1 MTTTTNRTITDR
13 TTEPTAARALGSES
27 VAVRLTD
34 VRVTF
39 PRRGGGTVTALDGLS
54 LDIARG
60 EIVAVLGPNG
70 SGKSTLLRVVD
81 GLLGP
86 DAGRVEVEGRP
97 VHGPDRAVG
106 FVFQEPRLLPWR
118 SAVDNVAY
126 PLELGGAGRTERRR
140 RALDLLRLVGVAGS
154 ADARPHE
161 LSGGMRQ
168 RVAIARALALEP
180 SILLLDE
187 PFSALDAL
195 TRERFNLEILR
206 LWQQTRTTILLV
218 THSIPEALFVADRVV
233 VLSPGPGHVV
243 AERESPLG
251 RPRTLDDLAAPALA
265 EAAAELRAGLIAAT
279 DDEAVHAAERTAT

>member
-1 MTTTTNRTITDR
+1 LTTTTERTTTDR
-13 TTEPTAARALGSES
+13 PTEPASTRAKGPTP
-27 VAVRLTD
+27 AVRLAD

-39 PRRGGGTVTALDGLS
+39 PRRGGGTLVALDNLS
-54 LDIARG
+54 LEVEPG

-70 SGKSTLLRVVD
+70 IGKSTLLRVVD
-81 GLLGP
+81 GVLTP
-86 DAGRVEVEGRP
+86 AAGQVEVEGRA
-97 VHGPDRAVG
+97 VHGPDPAVG

-126 PLELGGAGRTERRR
+126 PLELAGEGRAAR
-140 RALDLLRLVGVAGS
+140 RARALELLKVVGVAR
-154 ADARPHE
+154 AAEARPHE

-168 RVAIARALALEP
+168 RVAIARALVLEP

-195 TRERFNLEILR
+195 TRERFNLEVLR
-206 LWQQTRTTILLV
+206 LWQRTRMTIVLV

-243 AERESPLG
+243 DERRSPLG
-251 RPRTLDDLAAPALA
+251 RPRTIDDLASPALA
-265 EAAAELRAGLIAAT
+265 DAAAELRAGLIAAT
-279 DDEAVHAAERTAT
+279 DDDVADVGSRTAE

>member
-1 MTTTTNRTITDR
+1 LTTTTERP
-13 TTEPTAARALGSES
+13 TTGTATERAPVPVPA
-27 VAVRLTD
+27 VALRD

-39 PRRGGGTVTALDGLS
+39 PRRDAAPLAALDS
-54 LDIARG
+54 LTLEVARG

-81 GLLGP
+81 GLLPP
-86 DAGRVEVEGRP
+86 DAGTVAVEGRP
-97 VHGPDRAVG
+97 VDGPDPSVG

-118 SAVDNVAY
+118 SAADNVAY
-126 PLELGGAGRTERRR
+126 PLELRGAAGRDRRE
-140 RALDLLRLVGVAGS
+140 RALELLRVVGV
-154 ADARPHE
+154 DAAAELRPHE

-180 SILLLDE
+180 SVLLLDE

-195 TRERFNLEILR
+195 TRERFNLELLR
-206 LWQQTRTTILLV
+206 LWERTRTTILLV

-233 VLSPGPGHVV
+233 VLSPRPGRVV
-243 AERESPLG
+243 GVAPSPLG

-265 EAAAELRAGLIAAT
+265 SAAAELRAGLISTT
-279 DDEAVHAAERTAT
+279 DDPAVEAEP